1 VAGALACAFL
11 AVSLTAADVLSY
23 QGVRDLRAL
32 RLDAALGRFQAAAR
46 WNPMEPDQRRL
57 VGETAVRLARIS
69 RGSERVSAAR
79 AAEAAYRANSMAEP
93 GNGFWRA
100 GRAQSLIYLDLPSAR
115 AEMETAVTLN
125 PLSAHIRYVDAVVCR
140 AEGRPMAERAALD
153 AATICG
159 SVEPE
164 PYIRLAEI
172 FRAEGQPDKSESLL
186 TYAADT
192 WQSRKDLAP
201 WRSARQ
207 ARR

>member
-1 VAGALACAFL
+1 M
-11 AVSLTAADVLSY
+11 SLTTADVLSY

-32 RLDAALGRFQAAAR
+32 RLEAALGRFQAAAR

-69 RGSERVSAAR
+69 HGSERAR
-79 AAEAAYRANSMAEP
+79 AAVAAERAYRASSAAEP
-93 GNGFWRA
+93 ANGFWHA
-100 GRAQSLIYLDLPSAR
+100 GLAQSLVYLDLPSAR
-115 AEMETAVTLN
+115 AEMETAVALY
-125 PLSAHIRYVDAVVCR
+125 PQSAHIRYVDSLVCR

-164 PYIRLAEI
+164 PYLRLAEI
-172 FRAEGQPDKSESLL
+172 FRRDGRPDKSESLL
-186 TYAADT
+186 IYAADT
-192 WQSRKDLAP
+192 WRSRKDLAP